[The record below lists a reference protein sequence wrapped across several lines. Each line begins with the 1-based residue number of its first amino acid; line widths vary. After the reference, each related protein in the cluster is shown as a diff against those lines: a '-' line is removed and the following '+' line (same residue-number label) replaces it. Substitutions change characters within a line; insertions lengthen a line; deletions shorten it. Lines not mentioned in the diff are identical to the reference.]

1 MNRYEPSTPRAA
13 FAFAAVALTA
23 LTLGLSV
30 VVPAQMDTS
39 KAAAPTMILVSDAP
53 TRIARTD
60 VIAVR
65 EPKVAAV
72 PMGAQCPI

>member
-39 KAAAPTMILVSDAP
+39 KAAAPTMILVSEA

-72 PMGAQCPI
+72 PVGAQCPI

>member
-30 VVPAQMDTS
+30 VVPAHMDTS
-39 KAAAPTMILVSDAP
+39 KAAAPTMILVSEA

>member
-39 KAAAPTMILVSDAP
+39 KAGAPKTIVVSDAP
-53 TRIARTD
+53 TLVARID

-72 PMGAQCPI
+72 PVGAQCPI